1 MHAVMDFLVKYGYW
15 VLFFNVLIEQ
25 VGFPLPTVPVFLAM
39 GALAGLGNFSFWTA
53 VLIAALACL
62 CSDVM
67 WYRLGRTRGASILN
81 LLCRISLEPDSCVSN
96 TKNLFRKLGAYA
108 LLFAKFV
115 PGLSATAPPLAGLTG
130 MGMRR
135 FIVFDMAGAMAWS
148 ASYLLV
154 GYLFRNQLEAVANSI
169 SETGGRV
176 LLGMAI
182 LLAAYIGWK
191 YYKRRRFLHELRVAR
206 VTPEELS
213 KLMDTGEVAI
223 VDLRNSLEVEYDGW
237 KLPGAIWI
245 DMQDLHERHVE
256 IPREKEII
264 LYCS

>member
-15 VLFFNVLIEQ
+15 VLFFNVLLEQ
-25 VGFPLPTVPVFLAM
+25 LGLPLPTIPVFLAV
-39 GALAGLGNFSFWTA
+39 GALAGLGDFSFWAA

-67 WYRLGRTRGASILN
+67 WYRLGRARGASILN

-130 MGMRR
+130 MGFRR

-148 ASYLLV
+148 ASYLLL
-154 GYLFRNQLEAVANSI
+154 GYIFRNQLEAVADSV
-169 SETGGRV
+169 SQTGGKV
-176 LLGMAI
+176 LLGILI
-182 LLAAYIGWK
+182 LLAGYIGWK
-191 YYKRRRFLHELRVAR
+191 YYKRQSFIRDLRVAR

-213 KLMDTGEVAI
+213 KLMDSEEVAI

-245 DMQDLHERHVE
+245 DMQNLHERHVE
-256 IPREKEII
+256 IPRDKEVI

>member
-15 VLFFNVLIEQ
+15 VLFFNVLLEQ
-25 VGFPLPTVPVFLAM
+25 IGLPLPTIPVFLAV
-39 GALAGLGNFSFWTA
+39 GALAGLGDFSFWAA

-62 CSDVM
+62 VSDVM

-115 PGLSATAPPLAGLTG
+115 PGLGATGPPLAGLTG
-130 MGMRR
+130 MGLRR

-154 GYLFRNQLEAVANSI
+154 GYIFRNQLEAVADSV
-169 SETGGRV
+169 SQTGGKV
-176 LLGMAI
+176 LLGILI
-182 LLAAYIGWK
+182 LLACYIAWK
-191 YYKRRRFLHELRVAR
+191 YYKRQSFIRGLRVAR

-213 KLMDTGEVAI
+213 KLMDSENVAI

-256 IPREKEII
+256 IPRDKEVI

>member
-1 MHAVMDFLVKYGYW
+1 MDFLVKYGYW

-25 VGFPLPTVPVFLAM
+25 AGLPLPTIPVFLAM
-39 GALAGLGNFSFWTA
+39 GALAGLGDFKFWTA
-53 VLIAALACL
+53 VFVAAIACL
-62 CSDVM
+62 CADMM
-67 WYRLGRTRGASILN
+67 WYRLGRTRGTSILN

-130 MGMRR
+130 MRVRR
-135 FIVFDMAGAMAWS
+135 FIVFDMTGAMAWS
-148 ASYLLV
+148 ASYLLL
-154 GYLFRNQLEAVANSI
+154 GYLFRNELERGAEWVSNMGA
-169 SETGGRV
+169 RV
-176 LLGMAI
+176 LVAVI
-182 LLAAYIGWK
+182 LLLALYIGWK
-191 YYKRRRFLHELRVAR
+191 YYKRQRFIRELRVAR

-213 KLMDTGEVAI
+213 RLMEAGEEVAI
-223 VDLRNSLEVEYDGW
+223 VDLRNALEVEYDGW

-245 DMQDLHERHVE
+245 DMQDLQEKHVE
-256 IPREKEII
+256 IPRDKEVI